1 MSNLK
6 NLLTPENL
14 EKAKDAVEKVKEM
27 IPDEALENVT
37 GAGDPFALHRFDGQ
51 HHVFSR
57 VKGIC
62 SEVVRVDQLLIVGFT
77 HTLFILSKFF
87 IAA

>member
-37 GAGDPFALHRFDGQ
+37 GAGDPFANIP
-51 HHVFSR
+51 R
-57 VKGIC
+57 VPERPIDP
-62 SEVVRVDQLLIVGFT
+62 ELRED
-77 HTLFILSKFF
+77 
-87 IAA
+87 A